1 MITTVYF
8 VRHAEPNF
16 DNPDVESRELT
27 PKGLRDRTRVT
38 DYLTDKE
45 IHLVFSSPYRRSL
58 DTVRDF
64 ADRFGHEVTLV
75 DDFRERKV
83 SSSPPRNLLVFYRDQ
98 WSDFSYRL
106 LGGECLSEV
115 QDRNIRA
122 LKRLL
127 AEHPGKNLVVG
138 SHGTALSTIVNFFD
152 PSFGYKRFEEIRELM
167 PWVVKMTFD
176 GDSFLGFESIDV
188 FRK

>member
-16 DNPDVESRELT
+16 DNPDIEYRELT
-27 PKGLRDRTRVT
+27 PKGLRDRTLVT
-38 DYLTDKE
+38 DYLADKE
-45 IHLVFSSPYRRSL
+45 IHRVYSSPYKRSL
-58 DTVRDF
+58 DTVQDF

-83 SSSPPRNLLVFYRDQ
+83 SSSPARNLLVFYRDQ

-106 LGGECLSEV
+106 LGGECLDEV
-115 QDRNIRA
+115 QSRNIRA
-122 LKRLL
+122 LKILL
-127 AEHPGKNLVVG
+127 AGHPGENMVVG
-138 SHGTALSTIVNFFD
+138 SHGTALCTIVNFFD
-152 PSFGYKRFEEIRELM
+152 PSFGYERFEEIRELM

-176 GDSFLGFESIDV
+176 GDAFLAFESIDV

>member
-1 MITTVYF
+1 MTDVYF

-16 DNPDVESRELT
+16 DNPDVEYRELT

-38 DYLTDKE
+38 EYLADKE
-45 IHLVFSSPYRRSL
+45 IHRVFSSPYTRSV
-58 DTVRDF
+58 DTIRDF

-83 SSSPPRNLLVFYRDQ
+83 STAPVRDLLSFYHDQ
-98 WSDFSYRL
+98 WMDFSHRL
-106 LGGECLSEV
+106 IGGECLSEV

-127 AEHPGKNLVVG
+127 AEHPGENMVVG
-138 SHGTALSTIVNFFD
+138 SHGTALSLIVNYFD
-152 PSFGYKRFEEIRELM
+152 PAFDYDRFEEIRELM
-167 PWVVKMTFD
+167 PWVVRLSFD
-176 GDSFLGFESIDV
+176 GDRFLGFESIDV